1 MATEVGQATIKLS
14 FDTKSLDKSQAE
26 AQKKMSNAGTT
37 SGSAWGNAWTVAA
50 GNLIAK
56 GIESVVGAI
65 NNNLNKAIKR
75 VDTMNNFPKVMANL
89 GISAE
94 ASAEVVKDLSDKLM
108 GLPTTLDSATAAVQ
122 RFASKN
128 GDVKKSEQIFL
139 AVNDA
144 ILAGGASADIQAT
157 ALEQLSQAYAK
168 GKPDMMEWRTLQT
181 AMPAQLKQVAMAF
194 FDNRDALD
202 SWLSKARQ
210 FAKDNPLNSTAKELV
225 EQLEAVAEGS
235 GDMTTALG
243 TALRSG
249 VISMDDFTET
259 LINMD
264 KTGVKG
270 FASLSKQAKDATG
283 GIETSITNLN
293 TAIARAIA
301 NVINAIGPARINQAI
316 KGIIDVINGLGNV
329 IAGVVNFIIDN
340 SGVVVSVLAGI
351 GAALAT
357 AFVVDKVKSFTVAIQ
372 ALTTAFTSPTGLI
385 AAAVGLVAALAT
397 LVIATDNVEER
408 MSETS
413 KLVQEMGDSLTSNK
427 KSWEELQ
434 AAQEKQISTG
444 LSELAYYQSLSDE
457 LENIV
462 DENGRVKAGY
472 EERAQFISSKLKD
485 ALGLEIQ
492 YVDGVVKGYQEIK
505 NSISEVIAQKKA
517 KIILDSQEAGYTEAL
532 KRQTEAVQE
541 MGRVDSEMTRKHAE
555 WMMLEQQLEQQRS
568 QMSQQQIKD
577 AQDKIF
583 SLKNEEQALSDTLNA
598 QKDLYGQYTFQVGV
612 YEDNM
617 AKFHAGRYD
626 EMNTATWDYI
636 QKFSDAENAEKA
648 MLEDQIN
655 STRGS
660 MNMLE
665 QLYRETGNEIYN
677 TQLGSQQKRYASL
690 VESHKKYESA
700 TQNNQAATVAIW
712 NEGLGK
718 VISTITGKQVD
729 FERAGDGTVTQFVNG
744 EKSKEGSNVQAWNDI
759 MNSGKSAVESYGNT
773 FNSIGANLAK
783 GLADG
788 INKHGGDAVGAMTDI
803 VAQTIAAAKA
813 ISKIQSPSRVMAE
826 VGYYMD
832 AGLEMGISKNASSV
846 IEAAKDMTRGVIAAV
861 SGNGEIGIGIS
872 SPEVSDHSTM
882 LEEVYLKT
890 ADSNAK
896 EQKQPMIVNLEL
908 DGQQIQRVIL
918 QDERRSTI

>member
-26 AQKKMSNAGTT
+26 AQKKMTNAGTT

-65 NNNLNKAIKR
+65 NNNLSKAIKR

-225 EQLEAVAEGS
+225 EQLEAVADGS
-235 GDMTTALG
+235 GDMSTALG

-385 AAAVGLVAALAT
+385 AAAVGIVAAFAT
-397 LVIATDNVEER
+397 LAIATDNVEER

-492 YVDGVVKGYQEIK
+492 YADGIVKGYKEIK

-541 MGRVDSEMTRKHAE
+541 MGRVNSEMSKKHAE
-555 WMMLEQQLEQQRS
+555 WMILEQQLEQQRS

-598 QKDLYGQYTFQVGV
+598 QKNLYGQYTYQVGV

-617 AKFHAGRYD
+617 AKFHAGKYD

-660 MNMLE
+660 MNTLE
-665 QLYRETGNEIYN
+665 QLYRDTGNETYK
-677 TQLGSQQKRYASL
+677 TQLESQQKKYASL

-700 TQNNQAATVAIW
+700 TQNNQAATLAIW

-718 VISTITGKQVD
+718 VLSTINGKQIE
-729 FERAGDGTVTQFVNG
+729 FRKAGDGTVTQFVDG
-744 EKSKEGSNVQAWNDI
+744 EKSKTWESAAAFNAAINDSLAAIRGRDGEFYSVGRNLMAGVIKGVQEGRSTLVEGMADAIIATANAARAAADIHSPSKVMEKIGMYMDQGLELGILNGTAGVVGAAVDMTKNV
-759 MNSGKSAVESYGNT
+759 
-773 FNSIGANLAK
+773 IGAV
-783 GLADG
+783 
-788 INKHGGDAVGAMTDI
+788 GGD
-803 VAQTIAAAKA
+803 
-813 ISKIQSPSRVMAE
+813 ISVSAPS
-826 VGYYMD
+826 
-832 AGLEMGISKNASSV
+832 
-846 IEAAKDMTRGVIAAV
+846 
-861 SGNGEIGIGIS
+861 
-872 SPEVSDHSTM
+872 VSDHSSM

-890 ADSNAK
+890 ADSSTN